1 MGMAA
6 SDLASITRLQ
16 RDGYFVGGR
25 RVVELGA
32 QQLSANLTTTPGVIA
47 EAGAAFGA
55 GPAPAEFVVRSEQPV
70 SEDAPLEQS
79 APFSRDL
86 WAWLG
91 FAYNAIDFDG
101 SPGAIPLDLN
111 VDAVPSD
118 LKNRAT
124 LVTNFGT
131 TEHTA
136 NQLNAFKVIH
146 DLTATGGVMFHNLP
160 SQGYL
165 THGLLNYNPKFF
177 WALAAANGYKWLDAG
192 FKQAPESYGLPVDI
206 AAEFGKFDPAAGES
220 GMTFRD
226 AGMRII
232 LQKLYDFEFM
242 SPIDM
247 PPDAIV
253 TDAKLRDRYWTVLDK
268 PRFHAVIEE
277 IEAKRRSGL

>member
-6 SDLASITRLQ
+6 SDLASIARLQ
-16 RDGYFVGGR
+16 KDGYFVGGR

-32 QQLSANLTTTPGVIA
+32 QQLSANLMTTPGVVE
-47 EAGAAFGA
+47 EAGVAFGV
-55 GPAPAEFVVRSEQPV
+55 GPAPAQFAIRSDQPA
-70 SEDAPLEQS
+70 SEYAQLEQN

-111 VDAVPSD
+111 VDAVPD
-118 LKNRAT
+118 EMWNRAT

-160 SQGYL
+160 SQGYMM
-165 THGLLNYNPKFF
+165 HGLINYNPKFF

-192 FKQAPESYGLPVDI
+192 FKLAPETYALPADI
-206 AAEFGKFDPAAGES
+206 AGEFGKFDPAIGDA

-226 AGMRII
+226 AGMKII
-232 LQKLYDFEFM
+232 LQKLYAFDFV
-242 SPIDM
+242 SPIDV
-247 PPDAIV
+247 PDSAV
-253 TDAKLRDRYWTVLDK
+253 VENVALLERYWTVLDK
-268 PRFHAVIEE
+268 PRFHAAIDE
-277 IEAKRRSGL
+277 IEAGRRRK